1 MTLLLFKKEITKR
14 ENSST
19 SVADRFNKWPFP
31 IPTSGKWG
39 LLGMF
44 YQDHRGRPQR
54 WPMAARRVYIC
65 PLSWEHLGVPQV
77 VACFSGNLTNVV
89 LVTVCS
95 CDCVING
102 RHIVFCHLKLLFS
115 YCLTDVWFSIHMYR
129 NAEAKLFHCILFS
142 DSRVAQG
149 CQVLSVFLP
158 FSLLLNHFDPEGN
171 WNNCC

>member
-39 LLGMF
+39 LLGMS

-77 VACFSGNLTNVV
+77 IACFSGNLTNVV
-89 LVTVCS
+89 LVTV
-95 CDCVING
+95 
-102 RHIVFCHLKLLFS
+102 
-115 YCLTDVWFSIHMYR
+115 
-129 NAEAKLFHCILFS
+129 
-142 DSRVAQG
+142 SRVPSTLSPLSHKTSTCRASQLIMFKCG
-149 CQVLSVFLP
+149 KYFKFCVFWIKVIQFQAKKMTLHLTKSTIDQLMQVRIVL
-158 FSLLLNHFDPEGN
+158 
-171 WNNCC
+171 